1 MQSLFEEPIPE
12 PTIDQGSD
20 NMDAVSPN
28 CDSAT
33 DKVSV
38 HLCCVCKCL

>member
-12 PTIDQGSD
+12 PIIGQGSD
-20 NMDAVSPN
+20 NVDSVSHN

-33 DKVSV
+33 DEVSV
-38 HLCCVCKCL
+38 RMFCVCKCL